1 MSTATEIPARPIGGL
16 VEPNPP
22 VPLWAGPW
30 RVWQNVKRYDY
41 LVANFIQRDI
51 RLKYRGS
58 VLGYFWSLLEPL
70 LLSAVFVVL
79 FLILAHNPEHRYPL
93 WVLLG
98 VMTWGLFSRS
108 VTASITSLTKHE
120 GMIKQ
125 VYFPRELFAITTV
138 GAQVVMTSLSLLVV
152 VPFLIY
158 FRIVPTWTL
167 LMVPV
172 GLALLAMLALGIGLG
187 MACLNVVNRDV
198 EHFFKFLMRAG
209 MFISPVMWTLEMVP
223 KNRRIIIDYIMLN
236 PIATPITMIR
246 NGLSGMPLGLS
257 AAQVAYSITLCV
269 AAFLA
274 GAIIFKRYE
283 AQVVKKL

>member
-1 MSTATEIPARPIGGL
+1 MLQPSDAIGAL

-22 VPLWAGPW
+22 VPLLAGPW
-30 RVWQNVKRYDY
+30 RVWQNVRRYDY
-41 LVANFIQRDI
+41 LVTNFIQRDI

-58 VLGYFWSLLEPL
+58 LLGYFWSLLEPL
-70 LLSAVFVVL
+70 MLSAVFVVL

-108 VTASITSLTKHE
+108 VTASVTSLTKNE

-125 VYFPRELFAITTV
+125 VYFPRELFAITAV
-138 GAQVVMTSLSLLVV
+138 GAQVAMTSLSLLVV
-152 VPFLIY
+152 IPFLIY

-167 LMVPV
+167 LLVPV
-172 GLALLAMLALGIGLG
+172 GLILLAMLALGIGLG

-209 MFISPVMWTLEMVP
+209 MFIAPVMWTLEMVP
-223 KNRRIIIDYIMLN
+223 ANRQAMIDYILLN
-236 PIATPITMIR
+236 PVAAPITMIR

-257 AAQVAYSITLCV
+257 AGQVAYSVVFCV
-269 AAFLA
+269 VAFLA
-274 GAIIFKRYE
+274 GTIVFKRYE